1 MVMHLR
7 SGLPVLVFSL
17 LATGLRAA
25 LAPSAAE
32 AVPLAAGARV
42 PAVVVQTVEGN
53 ELDLATAAAQK
64 PTLLIF
70 YRGSWCPYCN
80 RHLAALAEIE
90 PELLGLGYQILAVSP
105 DEAPGLRAA
114 AEKNHLNYRLLSDRT
129 MDASAAFGLAFRVD
143 ASTVAQ
149 YRGYKIDLPPVPGEP
164 SARWLPVPAV
174 YITGRD
180 GVVKYV
186 HTDPDYKARL
196 APADVLAAARA
207 AL

>member
-1 MVMHLR
+1 MHLR
-7 SGLPVLVFSL
+7 SVLSVLVFSL
-17 LATGLRAA
+17 LAAGLHAA

-32 AVPLAAGARV
+32 AVPLAAGARI

-53 ELDLATAAAQK
+53 DLDLAAAVAQK

-90 PELLGLGYQILAVSP
+90 PELLKLGYQILAVSP
-105 DEAPGLRAA
+105 DETPGLRAA
-114 AEKNHLNYRLLSDRT
+114 AEKNHLNYRLLSDRA
-129 MDASAAFGLAFRVD
+129 MHAAAAFGLAFRID
-143 ASTVAQ
+143 AATVEK
-149 YRGYKIDLPPVPGEP
+149 YRGYKTDLPPVPGEP

-174 YITGRD
+174 YIIGRD
-180 GVVKYV
+180 GVVKFV
-186 HTDPDYKARL
+186 HTDADYKARL
-196 APADVLAAARA
+196 APADMLAAARA

>member
-7 SGLPVLVFSL
+7 SGLPILVFSL

-42 PAVVVQTVEGN
+42 PAVVVQTVEGHD
-53 ELDLATAAAQK
+53 LDLAAAVAQK

-114 AEKNHLNYRLLSDRT
+114 AEKNHLNYRLLSDRA
-129 MDASAAFGLAFRVD
+129 MHASAAFGLAFRVD
-143 ASTVAQ
+143 APTVGK
-149 YRGYKIDLPPVPGEP
+149 YRGYKVDLPPVPGEP
-164 SARWLPVPAV
+164 AARWLPVPAV
-174 YITGRD
+174 YLIGRD
-180 GVVKYV
+180 GVVKFV
-186 HTDPDYKARL
+186 HTDPDYKTRL
-196 APADVLAAARA
+196 APGDVLVAARA

>member
-1 MVMHLR
+1 MSSR
-7 SGLPVLVFSL
+7 SILTGLIFTL
-17 LATGLRAA
+17 LALSLPAA

-32 AVPLAAGARV
+32 AVPLAVGART
-42 PAVVVQTVEGN
+42 PAVIVQTVEGAD
-53 ELDLATAAAQK
+53 LDLATAVAQK

-90 PELLGLGYQILAVSP
+90 PELLKLGYQILAVSP

-114 AEKNHLNYRLLSDRT
+114 ADKNHLNYRLLSDRA
-129 MDASAAFGLAFRVD
+129 MLASGAFGLAFRID
-143 ASTVAQ
+143 AATAEK
-149 YRGYKIDLPPVPGEP
+149 YRGYKIDLPPVPGDP
-164 SARWLPVPAV
+164 AARWLPVPAV
-174 YITGRD
+174 YVIGRD
-180 GVVKYV
+180 GVVKFV

-196 APADVLAAARA
+196 APEAVLAAARA